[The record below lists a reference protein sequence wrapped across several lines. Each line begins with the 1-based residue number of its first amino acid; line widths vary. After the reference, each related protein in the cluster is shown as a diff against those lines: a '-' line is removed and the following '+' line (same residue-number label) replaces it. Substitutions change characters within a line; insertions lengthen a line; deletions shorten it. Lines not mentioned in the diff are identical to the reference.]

1 MSLKISLTAAVAL
14 VALQA
19 SADIVQAGSGS
30 YTTVF
35 PGNDAAGRNSFPN
48 ATPLVTG
55 NAALRPVPTNDWW
68 SPKLTTAVP
77 NNMFNYPLGVRTL
90 MDGFDMQKTIFNQ
103 AQSVEN
109 SILISTAGISSAESK
124 VSDYTDWTVTFN
136 RTQGDKWM
144 EATFGIGMPMAYFT
158 KSDNA
163 GDVTVAFNGQAS
175 VDGNILIVTGSY
187 NGASFAVYA
196 PSGSTWTVDGKTAT
210 SNLGGRN

>member
-1 MSLKISLTAAVAL
+1 M
-14 VALQA
+14 
-19 SADIVQAGSGS
+19 
-30 YTTVF
+30 
-35 PGNDAAGRNSFPN
+35 
-48 ATPLVTG
+48 
-55 NAALRPVPTNDWW
+55 
-68 SPKLTTAVP
+68 
-77 NNMFNYPLGVRTL
+77 
-90 MDGFDMQKTIFNQ
+90 FNQ

-109 SILISTAGISSAESK
+109 SVLISTAGITAAESK

-175 VDGNILIVTGSY
+175 ADGNILIVTGSY

-196 PSGSTWTVDGKTAT
+196 PSGSTWTVEGKTA
-210 SNLGGRN
+210 